1 MMLVSKDIALTR
13 ETGAG
18 RFQVRVQ
25 AGEQEFFADEPVAFG
40 GLSSGP
46 GPFDLMCA
54 ALGACTTMTMRLY
67 VEHKGWSVG
76 RFGVRVTHHKGSPEA
91 RDIFE
96 RVLDLGNVSPEQRD
110 RLIHIAERCP
120 VHLLL
125 ERGANIAT
133 SLAQSELAAGVAEGL
148 HAQLIEKLCDEAL

>member
-25 AGEQEFFADEPVAFG
+25 AGEQEFLADEPVAFG

-46 GPFDLMCA
+46 SPFDLMCA

-67 VEHKGWSVG
+67 AERKGWSVG
-76 RFGVRVTHHKGSPEA
+76 PFGVRVAHHKGSPEA
-91 RDIFE
+91 RDRFE
-96 RVLDLGNVSPEQRD
+96 RVVDLGTVSPEQRD

-125 ERGANIAT
+125 ERGADVTT
-133 SLAQSELAAGVAEGL
+133 SVAQSELAVGVAEGL

>member
-1 MMLVSKDIALTR
+1 MLNSKDAVLVR

-25 AGEQEFFADEPVAFG
+25 TGEQEFFADEPVAFG

-46 GPFDLMCA
+46 SPFDLMCA
-54 ALGACTTMTMRLY
+54 ALGACTAITMRLY
-67 VEHKGWSVG
+67 AERKEWNVG
-76 RFGVRVTHHKGSPEA
+76 PFGVRVTHHKGSPEA
-91 RDIFE
+91 RDRFE
-96 RVLDLGNVSPEQRD
+96 RVLDLGDVSAEQRD

-125 ERGANIAT
+125 ERGADVTT
-133 SLAQSELAAGVAEGL
+133 SLAEGELLTGAAEGL
-148 HAQLIEKLCDEAL
+148 HAQIIDKLCDEAA